1 MKSKAEVVV
10 IGGGSTGTSIAYHL
24 AKLGVED
31 VVLLEKNYLGSGST
45 FRCASGIRAQFT
57 DEANIKLQ
65 RYNIDKRWKHL
76 SEELEYDVHFKQTG
90 YLFLATTE
98 EEVEAFKRNI
108 KLQNKFGVPTRLI
121 TPEEAK
127 EIVPPLNAD
136 AFLAGAWNPED
147 GKACPFRVVHA
158 FAKKAKEMGVEIYE
172 YTPVTGIIVEN
183 GEIKGVKT
191 EDGVI
196 KTGIVVNAANA
207 WAPIIN
213 EMAGLSRDFVP
224 IKPFKHQIAKT
235 EPIAPGQIEP
245 LTCPPAWNDSYVIQD
260 GEDGGV
266 LCGTGLEKEPAGLDD
281 VQPTYDFLREV
292 LKWATRI
299 IPALKYVH
307 IVRQWAG
314 FYAKTPDNNPAI
326 GRIQHVDELYIAAGF
341 SGHGFMMAP
350 GVGEAIA
357 ELIVKGKSKVPL
369 DWDWYDPHRFER
381 GELRSAAFQ
390 IG

>member
-24 AKLGVED
+24 AKLGVD
-31 VVLLEKNYLGSGST
+31 VILVEKGYIGSGST
-45 FRCASGIRAQFT
+45 FRCATGIRQQFT
-57 DEANIKLQ
+57 DEANIRLQ
-65 RYNIDKRWKHL
+65 KYNVERWKRL
-76 SEELEYDVHFKQTG
+76 SEELEYDVNFKQTG

-98 EEVEAFKRNI
+98 EEVEAFKQNI
-108 KLQNKFGVPTRLI
+108 ELHNKFYVPTKLI

-127 EIVPPLNAD
+127 EIVPLLNAD
-136 AFLAGAWNPED
+136 EFLAGQWNPTD
-147 GKACPFRVVHA
+147 GKANPFKTVFA
-158 FAKKAKEMGVEIYE
+158 FAKKARELGAEIYE
-172 YTPVTGIIVEN
+172 YTEVTGVIVEN
-183 GEIKGVKT
+183 KEVQGVKT
-191 EDGVI
+191 NKGIIKADVI
-196 KTGIVVNAANA
+196 VNAANA

-213 EMAGLSRDFVP
+213 EMVGLGKEFIP
-224 IKPFKHQIAKT
+224 IKPYKHQLVKT
-235 EPIAPGQIEP
+235 EPLKEGQIEP
-245 LTCPPAWNDSYVIQD
+245 LVCPPAWNDSYVLQD

-266 LCGTGLEKEPAGLDD
+266 LCGTGIEYGPTYDMT
-281 VQPTYDFLREV
+281 PTYDFLRGV

-307 IVRQWAG
+307 ILRQWAG
-314 FYAKTPDNNPAI
+314 FYAKTPDSNPAI
-326 GRIQHVDELYIAAGF
+326 GKINYIDGFYIAAGF

-350 GVGEAIA
+350 GVGEAMA

>member
-1 MKSKAEVVV
+1 MKSRAEVVI
-10 IGGGSTGTSIAYHL
+10 IGGGVIGLSIAYHL
-24 AKLGVED
+24 GKLGVED
-31 VVLLEKNYLGSGST
+31 VVVLEKNYIGSGST

-65 RYNIDKRWKHL
+65 KYNIERWKRL
-76 SEELEYDVHFKQTG
+76 SDELEYDINFKQSG
-90 YLFLATTE
+90 YLFLATSE
-98 EEVEAFKRNI
+98 EEVEVFKKNI

-121 TPEEAK
+121 SMDEAK
-127 EIVPPLNAD
+127 EIVPPLNTEP
-136 AFLAGAWNPED
+136 FLAGAWNPED
-147 GKACPFRVVHA
+147 GKASPFHVVYG
-158 FAKKAKEMGVEIYE
+158 FAKKAKEFGVEIYE
-172 YTPVTGIIVEN
+172 YTPAVDIVVEN
-183 GEIKGVKT
+183 CEIKGVKT
-191 EDGVI
+191 ERGMI
-196 KTGIVVNAANA
+196 KTETVVNAANA
-207 WAPIIN
+207 WAPVVN
-213 EMAGLSRDFVP
+213 EMAGLKRDFVP
-224 IKPFKHQIAKT
+224 IKPYKHQLVKT
-235 EPIAPGQIEP
+235 EPIAEGQIEP

-266 LCGTGLEKEPAGLDD
+266 LCGTGLEKLTHLDD
-281 VQPTYDFLREV
+281 VQPTYDFMREV
-292 LKWATRI
+292 LKWATKI

-307 IVRQWAG
+307 VIRQWAG
-314 FYAKTPDNNPAI
+314 FYAKTPDSNPAI
-326 GRIQHVDELYIAAGF
+326 GKINYIDGFYIAAGF

>member
-1 MKSKAEVVV
+1 MKSRAEVVI

-24 AKLGVED
+24 AKMGVED
-31 VVLLEKNYLGSGST
+31 VVLLEKGYLGSGST

-65 RYNIDKRWKHL
+65 KYNIERWKKL
-76 SEELEYDVHFKQTG
+76 SEELEYDINFKQTG
-90 YLFLATTE
+90 YLFLATSE
-98 EEVEAFKRNI
+98 EEVETFKNNI

-127 EIVPPLNAD
+127 EIVPPLNTD
-136 AFLAGAWNPED
+136 FVLAGAWNPTD
-147 GKACPFRVVHA
+147 GKACPFKAVFA
-158 FAKKAKEMGVEIYE
+158 FAKKAREMGVEIYE

-183 GEIKGVKT
+183 GEIRGVKT
-191 EDGVI
+191 EKGTI
-196 KTGIVVNAANA
+196 KTNIVVNAANA

-213 EMAGLSRDFVP
+213 EMAGLDRELIP
-224 IKPFKHQIAKT
+224 IKPYKHQLVKT
-235 EPIAPGQIEP
+235 EPIEPGQIEP
-245 LTCPPAWNDSYVIQD
+245 LVCPPAYNDSYVLQD

-266 LCGTGLEKEPAGLDD
+266 LCGTGLEYG
-281 VQPTYDFLREV
+281 PTYDMNPTYEFLREV
-292 LKWATRI
+292 LKWATTI

-307 IVRQWAG
+307 VIRQWAG
-314 FYAKTPDNNPAI
+314 FYAKTPDKNPAI
-326 GRIQHVDELYIAAGF
+326 GKINYIDGFYIAAGF

-350 GVGEAIA
+350 GVGEGIA
-357 ELIVKGKSKVPL
+357 ELIVKGRVTKVPL
-369 DWDWYDPHRFER
+369 DLEWYDPHRFER